1 MRYEYIEPLVTSTI
15 KVLDSVIKSDIAR
28 GDTSLVRD
36 VKIMGDIAIVI
47 RLGGDSEGSII
58 LNMPPDTALKICNVM
73 FDDNFDTLTPLGMDS
88 IAELANMIAGN
99 AISVI
104 NDLGYDF
111 KVYPP
116 TIVMEDYIKESTPDL
131 EIFQIPLFT
140 DCGEITM
147 NVSLRTN

>member
-1 MRYEYIEPLVTSTI
+1 MRYEYIEPFVASTI
-15 KVLDSVIKSDIAR
+15 KVLDNVIMSDIAR
-28 GDTSLVRD
+28 GDISLVSNEK
-36 VKIMGDIAIVI
+36 VIGDIAIMI

-58 LNMPPDTALKICNVM
+58 LNMPTDTALKICNVM
-73 FDDNFDTLTPLGMDS
+73 FGDNFDTLTPLGMDS

-111 KVYPP
+111 QVYPP
-116 TIVMEDYIKESTPDL
+116 AVFVENYIRESAPGL
-131 EIFQIPLFT
+131 EVFQIPLFT
-140 DCGEITM
+140 DYGEITM